1 MEFLREHIWIVVFSM
16 VAIQTVVV
24 WLLWPRPLKQAHHMI
39 YMVIFTTMVPLL
51 GTLIIS
57 EAFK

>member
-1 MEFLREHIWIVVFSM
+1 MELLREHIWIVVFSM
-16 VAIQTVVV
+16 VAIQTVVI
-24 WLLWPRPLKQAHHMI
+24 WLLWPRPLKQTHLMI